1 MNVEHILI
9 SKTKSNFSISNF
21 FEIQVNSALCKSRD
35 QFIHIRIYKRKG
47 KKTYFKIAKH
57 LQILI
62 FFSVIFSSCRFFS
75 QISDGTIFSSP
86 SVCDSST
93 TANITRL
100 LLLVSKALTRS
111 INSLLSQRRRWHL
124 RRKMWK
130 KMVQEKLE
138 KLVIDSV
145 AEKRA
150 KCTRHSKFD

>member
-1 MNVEHILI
+1 MIY
-9 SKTKSNFSISNF
+9 S
-21 FEIQVNSALCKSRD
+21 
-35 QFIHIRIYKRKG
+35 YKRREDKNGTFSAQWLKVICETKG
-47 KKTYFKIAKH
+47 WMSNISWFLKLKRIFQFLTFLKSKWILHYANHEINSFIFVFIKERKKKPYFKIAKH

-124 RRKMWK
+124 RRKM
-130 KMVQEKLE
+130 
-138 KLVIDSV
+138 
-145 AEKRA
+145 
-150 KCTRHSKFD
+150 

>member
-9 SKTKSNFSISNF
+9 SKIKAKFSISNF

-111 INSLLSQRRRWHL
+111 INSLLSQRRR
-124 RRKMWK
+124 
-130 KMVQEKLE
+130 
-138 KLVIDSV
+138 
-145 AEKRA
+145 
-150 KCTRHSKFD
+150 